1 MDEEDIAKYK
11 IIKLG
16 EALENL
22 EIHLPSLATVLRGS
36 ESVIE
41 GSSAAEYWALINP
54 WLRILKIS
62 IRKPTERITSIDELE
77 WLEVLKRF
85 NYRSCGNPICIS
97 APHCTECGLH
107 GSTMKDG
114 HDCVPK
120 RINFE

>member
-1 MDEEDIAKYK
+1 MQVNHMDEEDIAKYK

-22 EIHLPSLATVLRGS
+22 EIHLPSLATVL
-36 ESVIE
+36 
-41 GSSAAEYWALINP
+41 
-54 WLRILKIS
+54 
-62 IRKPTERITSIDELE
+62 
-77 WLEVLKRF
+77 RF